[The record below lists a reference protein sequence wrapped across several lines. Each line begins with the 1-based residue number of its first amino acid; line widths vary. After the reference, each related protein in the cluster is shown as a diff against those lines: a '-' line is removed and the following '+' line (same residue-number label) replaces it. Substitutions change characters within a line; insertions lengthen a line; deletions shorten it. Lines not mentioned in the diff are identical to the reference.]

1 MQIHERGLV
10 FVLQAALIAMN
21 QLCPPLSVVRKREP
35 HTYAR
40 SGHASIDERSH
51 VLATL
56 TRGELR
62 ALRKGRQRSNR
73 PAGGQGRRRDGWR
86 VLGPENAFQN
96 VQWRV
101 LGPENAF
108 QNVRLRMHQ
117 IINLRHQ
124 KWAAFRRVR
133 RLKLPLRDHF
143 GCCQQGEESL
153 LRRGVVQSHPTV
165 MGSCYGIR
173 VMPRHGGHATEM
185 VLPRDGCHVTVNRL
199 MPR

>member
-1 MQIHERGLV
+1 
-10 FVLQAALIAMN
+10 MN

-96 VQWRV
+96 V
-101 LGPENAF
+101 
-108 QNVRLRMHQ
+108 RLRMHQ
-117 IINLRHQ
+117 IINPRHQ
-124 KWAAFRRVR
+124 RWAAFRRVR

-165 MGSCYGIR
+165 MESCYGIR